1 MTRPP
6 SSPRIAVT
14 GSIAMDHLMS
24 FPGRFAEQLVA
35 DRLHS
40 VSLSFLSDR
49 LEIRR
54 GGVAANIAYGLGRLG
69 MSPVLVGAAGADFS
83 DYQVWL
89 KQHGVDTDSVLV
101 VPGEHTARFVC
112 TTDADHNQIATFHAG
127 AMRAAY
133 TIALR
138 DVLARVGELG
148 LVVVSP
154 NDPAAMLRHTE
165 ECRSAGLPFV
175 ADPSQQL
182 ARMDRADVRFLLGAA
197 RWLFTNEYEAALLQ
211 ECTGW
216 GAASVLERV
225 GTWVTTLGASGVR
238 LERAGH
244 RPVVVPAVPDVPVAD
259 PTGAGDALR
268 AGMLAALA
276 LGVPAEAAARLGCAL
291 ASFALESIGTQT
303 YAPRARAVAG
313 RVREVYGD
321 RALAELAP
329 VPGLTPKTQKA
340 GLS

>member
-1 MTRPP
+1 MR
-6 SSPRIAVT
+6 SPVRVAVT

-24 FPGRFAEQLVA
+24 FPGRFTEQLVP
-35 DRLHS
+35 DQLHNL
-40 VSLSFLSDR
+40 SLSFLSDR

-69 MSPVLVGAAGADFS
+69 AAPVLVGAAGADFA

-138 DVLARVGELG
+138 DVRERVGVLD

-154 NDPAAMLRHTE
+154 NDPAAMLRHTGD
-165 ECRSAGLPFV
+165 CRGGGLPFV
-175 ADPSQQL
+175 ADPSQQIV
-182 ARMDRADVRFLLGAA
+182 RMGREDVRSLLAGA
-197 RWLFTNEYEAALLQ
+197 RLLFTNAYESALLR

-216 GAASVLERV
+216 TTGEVLERV
-225 GTWVTTLGASGVR
+225 GTWVTTLGADGVR

-244 RPVVVPAVPDVPVAD
+244 EPVVVPGVPEVAVAD

-268 AGMLAALA
+268 AGLLAALTQ
-276 LGVPAEAAARLGCAL
+276 GVPLASAARLGCVL
-291 ASFALESIGTQT
+291 ASFALESVGTQT
-303 YAPRARAVAG
+303 YAPSARAVAT
-313 RVREVYGD
+313 RLRDVYGD
-321 RALAELAP
+321 RTARELAP
-329 VPGLTPKTQKA
+329 MLGR
-340 GLS
+340 SR

>member
-1 MTRPP
+1 MR
-6 SSPRIAVT
+6 SPVRVAVT

-24 FPGRFAEQLVA
+24 FPGRFTEQLVP
-35 DRLHS
+35 DQLHNL
-40 VSLSFLSDR
+40 SLSFLSDR

-69 MSPVLVGAAGADFS
+69 AAPVLVGAAGADFA

-138 DVLARVGELG
+138 DVRERVGVLD

-154 NDPAAMLRHTE
+154 NDPAAMLRHTGD
-165 ECRSAGLPFV
+165 CRGGGLPFV
-175 ADPSQQL
+175 ADPSQQIV
-182 ARMDRADVRFLLGAA
+182 RMGREDVRSLLAGA
-197 RWLFTNEYEAALLQ
+197 RLMFTNAYESALLR

-216 GAASVLERV
+216 TTGEVLERV
-225 GTWVTTLGASGVR
+225 GTWVTTLGADGVR

-244 RPVVVPAVPDVPVAD
+244 EPVVVPGVPEVAVAD

-268 AGMLAALA
+268 AGLLAALTQ
-276 LGVPAEAAARLGCAL
+276 GVPLASAARLGCVL
-291 ASFALESIGTQT
+291 ASFALESVGTQT
-303 YAPRARAVAG
+303 YAPSARAVAT
-313 RVREVYGD
+313 RLRDVYGD
-321 RALAELAP
+321 RTARELAP
-329 VPGLTPKTQKA
+329 MLGR
-340 GLS
+340 SR

>member
-1 MTRPP
+1 MR
-6 SSPRIAVT
+6 SPVRVAVT

-24 FPGRFAEQLVA
+24 FPGRFTEQLVP
-35 DRLHS
+35 DQLHNL
-40 VSLSFLSDR
+40 SLSFLSDR

-69 MSPVLVGAAGADFS
+69 AAPVLVGAAGADFS

-138 DVLARVGELG
+138 DVRARVGALD

-165 ECRSAGLPFV
+165 DCRVGGLPFV
-175 ADPSQQL
+175 ADPSQQI
-182 ARMDRADVRFLLGAA
+182 ARMGRADVRSLLAGA
-197 RWLFTNEYEAALLQ
+197 RLLFTNAYEAALLR

-216 GAASVLERV
+216 NSGEVLERV
-225 GTWVTTLGASGVR
+225 GTWVTTLGADGVR

-244 RPVVVPAVPDVPVAD
+244 EPVAVPGVPEVAVAD

-268 AGMLAALA
+268 AGLLAALTR
-276 LGVPAEAAARLGCAL
+276 GVPLAPAARLGCVL
-291 ASFALESIGTQT
+291 ASFALESVGTQT
-303 YAPRARAVAG
+303 YAPSARAVAT
-313 RVREVYGD
+313 RLRAVYGD
-321 RALAELAP
+321 RTARELAEVL
-329 VPGLTPKTQKA
+329 GR
-340 GLS
+340 SR

>member
-1 MTRPP
+1 
-6 SSPRIAVT
+6 
-14 GSIAMDHLMS
+14 MDHLMS
-24 FPGRFAEQLVA
+24 FPGRFTEQLVP
-35 DRLHS
+35 DQLHNL
-40 VSLSFLSDR
+40 SLSFLSDR

-69 MSPVLVGAAGADFS
+69 AAPVLVGAAGADFA

-138 DVLARVGELG
+138 DVRERVGVLD

-154 NDPAAMLRHTE
+154 NDPAAMLRHTGD
-165 ECRSAGLPFV
+165 CRGGGLPFV
-175 ADPSQQL
+175 ADPSQQIV
-182 ARMDRADVRFLLGAA
+182 RMGREDVRSLLAGA
-197 RWLFTNEYEAALLQ
+197 RLLFTNAYESALLR

-216 GAASVLERV
+216 TTGEVLERV
-225 GTWVTTLGASGVR
+225 GIWVTTLGADGVR

-244 RPVVVPAVPDVPVAD
+244 EPVVVPGVPEVAVAD

-268 AGMLAALA
+268 AGLLAALTQ
-276 LGVPAEAAARLGCAL
+276 GVPLASAARLGCVL
-291 ASFALESIGTQT
+291 ASFALESVGTQT
-303 YAPRARAVAG
+303 YAPSARAVAT
-313 RVREVYGD
+313 RLREVYGD
-321 RALAELAP
+321 RTARELAP
-329 VPGLTPKTQKA
+329 MLGR
-340 GLS
+340 SR

>member
-1 MTRPP
+1 MRV
-6 SSPRIAVT
+6 AVT

-24 FPGRFAEQLVA
+24 FPGRFTEQLVP
-35 DRLHS
+35 DQLHNL
-40 VSLSFLSDR
+40 SLSFLSDR

-69 MSPVLVGAAGADFS
+69 AAPVLVGAAGADFA

-138 DVLARVGELG
+138 DVRERVGVLD

-154 NDPAAMLRHTE
+154 NDPAAMLRHTGD
-165 ECRSAGLPFV
+165 CRGGGLPFV
-175 ADPSQQL
+175 ADPSQQIV
-182 ARMDRADVRFLLGAA
+182 RMGREDVRSLLAGA
-197 RWLFTNEYEAALLQ
+197 RLLFTNAYESALLR

-216 GAASVLERV
+216 TTGEVLERV
-225 GTWVTTLGASGVR
+225 GTWVTTLGADGVR

-244 RPVVVPAVPDVPVAD
+244 EPVVVPGVPEVAVAD

-268 AGMLAALA
+268 AGLLAALTQ
-276 LGVPAEAAARLGCAL
+276 GVPLASAARLGCVL
-291 ASFALESIGTQT
+291 ASFALESVGTQT
-303 YAPRARAVAG
+303 YAPSARAVAT
-313 RVREVYGD
+313 RLRDVYGD
-321 RALAELAP
+321 RTARELAP
-329 VPGLTPKTQKA
+329 MLGR
-340 GLS
+340 SR

>member
-1 MTRPP
+1 
-6 SSPRIAVT
+6 
-14 GSIAMDHLMS
+14 MDHLMS
-24 FPGRFAEQLVA
+24 FPGRFTEQLVP
-35 DRLHS
+35 DHLHTL
-40 VSLSFLSDR
+40 SLSFLSDR

-69 MSPVLVGAAGADFS
+69 AAPVLVGAAGADFA

-138 DVLARVGELG
+138 DVRERVGGLD

-165 ECRSAGLPFV
+165 DCRTGGLPFV
-175 ADPSQQL
+175 ADPSQQI
-182 ARMDRADVRFLLGAA
+182 ARMGRDDVRSLLAGA
-197 RWLFTNEYEAALLQ
+197 RLLFTNAYESALLR

-216 GAASVLERV
+216 NTGQVLERV
-225 GTWVTTLGASGVR
+225 GTWVTTLGADGVR

-244 RPVVVPAVPDVPVAD
+244 EPVVVPGVPEVAVSD

-268 AGMLAALA
+268 AGLLAALTQ
-276 LGVPAEAAARLGCAL
+276 GVPLTPAAGLGCVL

-303 YAPRARAVAG
+303 YAPSARAVAT
-313 RVREVYGD
+313 RLREVYGD
-321 RALAELAP
+321 RTARELAD
-329 VPGLTPKTQKA
+329 VLGR
-340 GLS
+340 SR

>member
-1 MTRPP
+1 
-6 SSPRIAVT
+6 
-14 GSIAMDHLMS
+14 MDHLMA

-182 ARMDRADVRFLLGAA
+182 ARMDRADVRFLLGQA

-329 VPGLTPKTQKA
+329 VPGLTPKTQPA

>member
-1 MTRPP
+1 MRV
-6 SSPRIAVT
+6 AVT

-24 FPGRFAEQLVA
+24 FPGRFTEQLVP
-35 DRLHS
+35 DQLHNL
-40 VSLSFLSDR
+40 SLSFLSDR

-69 MSPVLVGAAGADFS
+69 AAPVLVGAAGADFA

-138 DVLARVGELG
+138 DVRERVGVLD

-154 NDPAAMLRHTE
+154 NDPAAMLRHTGD
-165 ECRSAGLPFV
+165 CRGGGLPFV
-175 ADPSQQL
+175 ADPSQQIV
-182 ARMDRADVRFLLGAA
+182 RMGREDVRSLLAGA
-197 RWLFTNEYEAALLQ
+197 RLLFTNAYESALLR

-216 GAASVLERV
+216 TTGEVLERV
-225 GTWVTTLGASGVR
+225 GTWVTTLGADGVR

-244 RPVVVPAVPDVPVAD
+244 EPVVVPGVPEVAVAD

-268 AGMLAALA
+268 AGLLAALTQ
-276 LGVPAEAAARLGCAL
+276 GVPLASAARLGCVL
-291 ASFALESIGTQT
+291 ASFALESVGTQT
-303 YAPRARAVAG
+303 YAPSARAVAT
-313 RVREVYGD
+313 RLREVYGD
-321 RALAELAP
+321 RTARELAP
-329 VPGLTPKTQKA
+329 MLGR
-340 GLS
+340 SR

>member
-1 MTRPP
+1 MR
-6 SSPRIAVT
+6 SPVRVAVT

-24 FPGRFAEQLVA
+24 FPGRFTEQLVP
-35 DRLHS
+35 DQLHNL
-40 VSLSFLSDR
+40 SLSFLSDR

-69 MSPVLVGAAGADFS
+69 AAPVLVGAAGADFA

-138 DVLARVGELG
+138 DVRERVGALD

-154 NDPAAMLRHTE
+154 NDPAAMLRHTGD
-165 ECRSAGLPFV
+165 CRGGGLSFV
-175 ADPSQQL
+175 ADPSQQIV
-182 ARMDRADVRFLLGAA
+182 RMGREDVRSLLAGA
-197 RWLFTNEYEAALLQ
+197 RLLFTNAYESALLR

-216 GAASVLERV
+216 TTGEVLERV
-225 GTWVTTLGASGVR
+225 GTWVTTLGADGVR

-244 RPVVVPAVPDVPVAD
+244 EPVVVPGVPEVAVAD

-268 AGMLAALA
+268 AGLLAALTQ
-276 LGVPAEAAARLGCAL
+276 GVPLASAARLGCVL
-291 ASFALESIGTQT
+291 ASFALESVGTQT
-303 YAPRARAVAG
+303 YAPSARAVAT
-313 RVREVYGD
+313 RLRDVYGD
-321 RALAELAP
+321 RTARELAP
-329 VPGLTPKTQKA
+329 MLGR
-340 GLS
+340 SR

>member
-1 MTRPP
+1 MRV
-6 SSPRIAVT
+6 AVT

-24 FPGRFAEQLVA
+24 FPGRFTEQLVP
-35 DRLHS
+35 DQLHNL
-40 VSLSFLSDR
+40 SLSFLSDR

-69 MSPVLVGAAGADFS
+69 AAPVLVGAAGADFA

-138 DVLARVGELG
+138 DVRERVGVLD

-154 NDPAAMLRHTE
+154 NDPAAMLRHTGD
-165 ECRSAGLPFV
+165 CRGGGLPFV
-175 ADPSQQL
+175 ADPSQQIV
-182 ARMDRADVRFLLGAA
+182 RMGREDVRSLLAGA
-197 RWLFTNEYEAALLQ
+197 RLMFTNAYESALLR

-216 GAASVLERV
+216 TTGEVLERV
-225 GTWVTTLGASGVR
+225 GTWVTTLGADGVR

-244 RPVVVPAVPDVPVAD
+244 EPVVVPGVPEVAVAD

-268 AGMLAALA
+268 AGLLAALTQ
-276 LGVPAEAAARLGCAL
+276 GVPLASAARLGCVL
-291 ASFALESIGTQT
+291 ASFALESVGTQT
-303 YAPRARAVAG
+303 YAPSARAVAT
-313 RVREVYGD
+313 RLRDVYGD
-321 RALAELAP
+321 RTARELAP
-329 VPGLTPKTQKA
+329 MLGR
-340 GLS
+340 SR